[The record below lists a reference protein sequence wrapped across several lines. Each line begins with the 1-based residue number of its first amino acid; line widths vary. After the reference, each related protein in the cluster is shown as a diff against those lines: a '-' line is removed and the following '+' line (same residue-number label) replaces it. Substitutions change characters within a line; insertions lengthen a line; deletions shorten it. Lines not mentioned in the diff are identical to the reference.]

1 VTLDHY
7 GGAYGGGKTWR
18 VAVRAAVYLKQ
29 QSSLPPERRGTACVL
44 QSADPYNARLSKL
57 VRDMLV
63 RWQVTDID
71 ELMKLLRPEAP
82 K

>member
-1 VTLDHY
+1 MTLYHY

-29 QSSLPPERRGTACVL
+29 QSSLPPERRGTVLIL
-44 QSADPYNARLSKL
+44 QSAEPYNERMRKL

-63 RWQVTDID
+63 RWQVADVD
-71 ELMKLLRPEAP
+71 ELMKLLRPEAT